1 MKLTHKLRL
10 LFFAVS
16 TIPLFI
22 SSAIMLVMNYKAT
35 VEDIYSYYD
44 TFVDNAASSVSA
56 FFHEKTSVASTL
68 SKNDHVVNHE
78 WSDIEA
84 SMKAVVADGTFEK
97 IILAFNDG
105 TYHNTGGGN
114 PHFDGK
120 QTSDNKSPTA
130 KLSSIA
136 IRDYF
141 KDIITNNKA
150 EKNMS
155 YVSEPVV
162 SLSNGVRQIM
172 VCQTLHKNGHL
183 NGMIAGSVSW
193 NLFAKELETLQK
205 QAKDTFGAEVKF
217 LIVNDQGNIVYHWD
231 DSMMVRVKEE
241 NGTKISVTS
250 SIAELPQSFTEY
262 AQRMVARD
270 ESFTTVE
277 YNLDKTRELFS
288 FCPIDGTYMTLGIF
302 IERAPLFAQVRSLL
316 SFAVIWLVFVT
327 VLVLIVS
334 FAFSRNIVMP
344 LSTIANSFGTLAT
357 GAGDL
362 TVRLTSREGGND
374 VMARISSNF
383 NNFLGKLGDI
393 IRSIQSEAAQLGN
406 VSSNLND
413 NVSRTKNAIN
423 DINQKTD
430 VLSKNAINLSASI
443 EETTST
449 VHEISKTIESL
460 NYQIGNQANSV
471 NESSAA
477 IEEMVANIQS
487 VSNNLGR
494 ASKTFTELKGASE
507 TGRNTM
513 EGVIESVKETAQHS
527 QQLLEANELIETIA
541 SQTNL
546 LAMNAAIEAA
556 HAGDAGKGFSVV
568 ADEIRKLAE
577 DTSEQSKKIAEML
590 RVVVSNIGNVVDQ
603 STDANT
609 VFEDISG
616 QIGNVNDLMSEI
628 SMSMNEQAEGS
639 QQVLESLRTMQNT
652 TTLILNGSTE
662 MNTGASMVQNEM
674 VNLRDFAYQVK
685 EVTQNVSDRMEQ
697 ISTSVDSVASLSG
710 ENNSLSDNLY
720 PVHPSAH
727 HRAFCCWLVT
737 MM

>member
-22 SSAIMLVMNYKAT
+22 SSAIMLMMNYKAT

-114 PHFDGK
+114 PYFDGK

-141 KDIITNNKA
+141 KDIITNNKT
-150 EKNMS
+150 EKVMS

-193 NLFAKELETLQK
+193 NLFAKELETLQA
-205 QAKDTFGAEVKF
+205 QAKETFGAEVKF

-231 DSMMVRVKEE
+231 DNMMVRVKEE
-241 NGTKISVTS
+241 NGNKISVTS
-250 SIAELPQSFTEY
+250 SIAELPQDFTEY

-270 ESFTTVE
+270 DSFTTIE
-277 YNLDKTRELFS
+277 YNLDKTRELFNY
-288 FCPIDGTYMTLGIF
+288 CPIDGTYMTLGIF
-302 IERAPLFAQVRSLL
+302 IERAPLFAQIRSQM
-316 SFAVIWLVFVT
+316 SFAAIWLIFIT

-334 FAFSRNIVMP
+334 FAFSKNIVMP

-362 TVRLTSREGGND
+362 TVRLASKEGGND

-423 DINQKTD
+423 DINEKTD

-590 RVVVSNIGNVVDQ
+590 RIVVSNIGNVVDQ

-616 QIGNVNDLMSEI
+616 QIGNVNDLMAEI

-662 MNTGASMVQNEM
+662 MNTGASMVQKEM

-685 EVTQNVSDRMEQ
+685 EVTQNVYDKMEQ
-697 ISTSVDSVASLSG
+697 ISTSVDSVSSLSS
-710 ENNSLSDNLY
+710 ENNNLSDNLY
-720 PVHPSAH
+720 EQTKG
-727 HRAFCCWLVT
+727 FKL
-737 MM
+737 

>member
-1 MKLTHKLRL
+1 MKLTHKLRA

-16 TIPLFI
+16 TIPLFV
-22 SSAIMLVMNYKAT
+22 SSAMMLVMNFRAT
-35 VEDIYSYYD
+35 IEDIYSYYD
-44 TFVDNAASSVSA
+44 TYVNNAASSVSA

-68 SKNDHVVNHE
+68 SKIDHVVDHE
-78 WSDIEA
+78 WDDVS
-84 SMKAVVADGTFEK
+84 STMKAVVNEGTFEK

-114 PHFDGK
+114 PYFDGK
-120 QTSDNKSPTA
+120 QTSDNKSPNA

-172 VCQTLHKNGHL
+172 ICQTLHKNGHL
-183 NGMIAGSVSW
+183 NGMIAGSISFD
-193 NLFAKELETLQK
+193 LFAKELQTLQE
-205 QAKDTFGAEVKF
+205 QAQKTFGTDVKF

-231 DSMMVRVKEE
+231 ENMLVHVKEE

-250 SIAELPQSFTEY
+250 SISDLPSGFVEY
-262 AQRMVARD
+262 AQKMVARETD
-270 ESFTTVE
+270 FGVVE
-277 YNLDKTRELFS
+277 YTLDKTRELFA
-288 FCPIDGTYMTLGIF
+288 FAPIEGTYMTMGVF
-302 IERAPLFAQVRSLL
+302 IDRQPLFAQIRSQLG
-316 SFAVIWLVFVT
+316 FAAIWLIFVT
-327 VLVLIVS
+327 VIVTIVS
-334 FAFSRNIVMP
+334 FIFSKRIVLP

-362 TVRLTSREGGND
+362 TVRLDAKEDSND
-374 VMARISSNF
+374 VVARMSASF
-383 NNFLGKLGDI
+383 NHFLEMLGNI
-393 IRSIQSEAAQLGN
+393 IKSIQSEAEQLGN
-406 VSSNLND
+406 VSNNLND
-413 NVSRTKNAIN
+413 TVSQTKTAIG
-423 DINQKTD
+423 DINGQTD
-430 VLSKNAINLSASI
+430 TLSKNAINLSASI

-590 RVVVSNIGNVVDQ
+590 RIVVSNIGNVVDQ

-652 TTLILNGSTE
+652 TSIILNGSSE
-662 MNTGASMVQNEM
+662 MNSGAAMVQKEM

-685 EVTQNVSDRMEQ
+685 EVTQNVSQRMDQ
-697 ISTSVDSVASLSG
+697 INSSVDSVSSLSG
-710 ENNSLSDNLY
+710 KNNQLSDDLY
-720 PVHPSAH
+720 EQTKG
-727 HRAFCCWLVT
+727 FKL
-737 MM
+737 